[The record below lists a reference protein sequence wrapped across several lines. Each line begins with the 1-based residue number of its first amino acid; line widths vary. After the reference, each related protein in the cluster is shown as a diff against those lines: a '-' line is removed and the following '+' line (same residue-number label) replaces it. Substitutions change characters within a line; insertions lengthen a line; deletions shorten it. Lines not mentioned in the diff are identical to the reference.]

1 MQGISHGCPVLNPQ
15 GRLPPKHGTAR
26 RRSTAPQGAGARH
39 RRAPEHG
46 TDREPEHGTYRAP
59 EHGTD
64 RTPEHGTDTA
74 RRDTAPRRSTA
85 PRYTEA
91 RHRGTAE
98 ARDRV
103 TAEARPM
110 HDR

>member
-1 MQGISHGCPVLNPQ
+1 MRSALKCKAFLMGVQCSILKAGD
-15 GRLPPKHGTAR
+15 
-26 RRSTAPQGAGARH
+26 RRSTAPHGAGARH

-46 TDREPEHGTYRAP
+46 TDRAP